1 MTEQQ
6 SLPPALQSLAH
17 LLDAQPEDVRELFQY
32 ALVMLMVEDGKA
44 EITERHHV
52 DNLEYLTIKTTAG
65 DVFEILT
72 PQVSDE
78 RLQQVEMLASEIL
91 RQDRGGNE
99 DNAAS

>member
-1 MTEQQ
+1 MTTDFR
-6 SLPPALQSLAH
+6 PALQTLAH
-17 LLDAQPEDVRELFQY
+17 LLDAQPEDVRELFHY
-32 ALVMLMVEDGKA
+32 SLAMLMVENGEAK
-44 EITERHHV
+44 ITARHHV

-78 RLQQVEMLASEIL
+78 RLQQSRTLAREIL
-91 RQDRGGNE
+91 RQDRASKE

>member
-1 MTEQQ
+1 MP
-6 SLPPALQSLAH
+6 LRGAVAFHDAPA
-17 LLDAQPEDVRELFQY
+17 
-32 ALVMLMVEDGKA
+32 MLMVENRKA

-78 RLQQVEMLASEIL
+78 RLHQLRTLAPEIL
-91 RQDRGGNE
+91 RQDREGKE
-99 DNAAS
+99 DNVAS